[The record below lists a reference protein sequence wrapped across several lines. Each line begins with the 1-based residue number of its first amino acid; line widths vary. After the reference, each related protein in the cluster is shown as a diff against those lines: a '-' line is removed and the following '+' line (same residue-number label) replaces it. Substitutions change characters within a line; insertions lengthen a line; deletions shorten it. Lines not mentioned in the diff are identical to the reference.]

1 LDGVW
6 DRKQKESSQ
15 LFDNFVAENI
25 PVGRIGQVSDIA
37 GTIFSLANEKSGNFL
52 TGTNLNLD
60 GGTSLKY

>member
-1 LDGVW
+1 
-6 DRKQKESSQ
+6 

-52 TGTNLNLD
+52 TGTNFNLD